1 MVLLSHYNF
10 TTKLRF
16 YYHKTIFTITLRFY
30 YHIMIL
36 LLRNKFTTMYN
47 VSLLY
52 LSYNM
57 GKVPRKLIKLQCYLI
72 FQPIEAVIL
81 ARKKKQC
88 AKSFLYYTILEIY
101 QTIGNIYITKFWI
114 YPMNLLSGHLWQWW
128 RSIVGNLIYVE
139 DIPCS
144 SLIKNI
150 FELIYHQEQ
159 LFTGVWNNTC
169 AGVLVLL
176 KFQV

>member
-1 MVLLSHYNF
+1 M
-10 TTKLRF
+10 
-16 YYHKTIFTITLRFY
+16 
-30 YHIMIL
+30 
-36 LLRNKFTTMYN
+36 
-47 VSLLY
+47 Y

-57 GKVPRKLIKLQCYLI
+57 GKVPCKLIKLQCYWI
-72 FQPIEAVIL
+72 FQPSEAVIL
-81 ARKKKQC
+81 ICEMKESLCKN
-88 AKSFLYYTILEIY
+88 FLYYAISEIY

-128 RSIVGNLIYVE
+128 CSIVGNLIYVE
-139 DIPCS
+139 DIPWSC
-144 SLIKNI
+144 LIKNI

-159 LFTGVWNNTC
+159 LFTRVWNNTC